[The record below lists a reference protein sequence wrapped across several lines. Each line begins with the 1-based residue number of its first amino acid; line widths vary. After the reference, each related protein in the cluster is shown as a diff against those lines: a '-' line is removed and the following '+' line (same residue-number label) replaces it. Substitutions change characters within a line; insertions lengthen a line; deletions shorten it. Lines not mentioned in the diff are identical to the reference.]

1 MSKELKKISVLT
13 YSGQLFQLLTSTSNQ
28 KSKFRVTP
36 EPSLITSSFTKKILD
51 ERCLYG
57 FLTKRYKV
65 YWWPVLWEKSD
76 GRPQKNLVGNL
87 VCKKNRCKAQSNS
100 RRSISVGRFWH
111 FQFFAKLIKI
121 SHIKKEHRANNNL
134 DLIICHNIYFRHYST
149 NGEKHFLIK
158 MQRPKFSY
166 FFLHSICE
174 KEKIQK
180 FAIVNISKK
189 ETDTRFRSVFCLL
202 CGIHTIDLNAMG
214 SRWSTVY
221 YQQGREP
228 FQPLLFM

>member
-87 VCKKNRCKAQSNS
+87 VCKKIA
-100 RRSISVGRFWH
+100 
-111 FQFFAKLIKI
+111 AKLK
-121 SHIKKEHRANNNL
+121 A
-134 DLIICHNIYFRHYST
+134 
-149 NGEKHFLIK
+149 
-158 MQRPKFSY
+158 
-166 FFLHSICE
+166 
-174 KEKIQK
+174 
-180 FAIVNISKK
+180 
-189 ETDTRFRSVFCLL
+189 
-202 CGIHTIDLNAMG
+202 
-214 SRWSTVY
+214 TV
-221 YQQGREP
+221 EEA
-228 FQPLLFM
+228 LA